1 MSYLSLPDW
10 VAIER
15 SLSPLT
21 WNTKRIFNQRK
32 ITHCIPT
39 KFLVQERFVPR
50 AWKNYL
56 IKLIRSSTFFENLKK
71 YYLSFVKFIEM
82 IGRATMRIFQFSRS
96 DESNIKPLSLSLS
109 LDGEISSRNLRC
121 NIRDRRGGGHRSI
134 QEISVPRYSRNI
146 GAPLDATR
154 FLNWVSKDV
163 TLRRKRDAITGT
175 ASYCYDSWRKG
186 WGRRWWLV
194 VVETVERRRRGEKRS
209 FLGILALPVAFLG
222 GNQPC

>member
-71 YYLSFVKFIEM
+71 YYLSFVKFIEI

-109 LDGEISSRNLRC
+109 LSMAKFLRETYVATYATEGGE
-121 NIRDRRGGGHRSI
+121 G
-134 QEISVPRYSRNI
+134 I
-146 GAPLDATR
+146 G
-154 FLNWVSKDV
+154 VSKKSV
-163 TLRRKRDAITGT
+163 CRATLVI
-175 ASYCYDSWRKG
+175 S
-186 WGRRWWLV
+186 
-194 VVETVERRRRGEKRS
+194 E
-209 FLGILALPVAFLG
+209 PH
-222 GNQPC
+222 